1 MLFKDVLS
9 VLQYSLNN
17 ETRIGNNCRINTRYT
32 TNTIT
37 DYEQCIP
44 KIIHQTHE
52 SENLSLENYTASEI
66 ISQMNPEY
74 IYKFYNSEQ
83 RKDYIKKHFGE
94 KSIIY
99 KCYQKL
105 KPNTYKSDL
114 FRWCVLY
121 IDGGIYIDCKSM
133 TIVPLRNFIP
143 PKSLMAL
150 FWDPYP
156 KRISTGFLSS
166 VPKNPIVKDMIDLII
181 FHTIFNIYGLN
192 PLDVTGPILISKI
205 INESQYI
212 IGKDLDIIGSRLLLC
227 EHYCRFN
234 KTEQSEQSE
243 QSVEPLIQRY
253 YKGFWGFQSITNRYE
268 YRWIIGDIFE
278 KN

>member
-1 MLFKDVLS
+1 MFRILYNMYLFITDILS

-17 ETRIGNNCRINTRYT
+17 EIRIGNKFRINNRYT
-32 TNTIT
+32 TITIT

-74 IYKFYNSEQ
+74 IYKFYNSKQ
-83 RKDYIKKHFGE
+83 RKDYIKKNFGE
-94 KSIIY
+94 ESIIY

-133 TIVPLRNFIP
+133 TIVPFRNFIP
-143 PKSLMAL
+143 PKSSMAL

-156 KRISTGFLSS
+156 RRISTGFLSS

-181 FHTIFNIYGLN
+181 FHTIFNIYGSN
-192 PLDVTGPILISKI
+192 PLDVTGPLLISKI

-212 IGKDLDIIGSRLLLC
+212 IGKDLDIIGNRLLLC
-227 EHYCRFN
+227 EHYCRSN
-234 KTEQSEQSE
+234 
-243 QSVEPLIQRY
+243 EPLIQRY

-268 YRWIIGDIFE
+268 YKWIIGDIFE